1 MNAGREDTAKML
13 LEGKSAVVTGAASGI
28 GAAVARRLAREGAAV
43 VVADLDEGG
52 GARVAEEIHDSGGHA
67 VFVRT
72 DVTDPASAEEMVA
85 AALREFGKLDLAAN
99 CAAIALDPM
108 PTHETPIELWDRV
121 SRVNQRGTFLSM
133 RAEIPALLERPA
145 SAVVN
150 ITAVAGGVKA
160 LGSLAAY
167 VTSKAGV
174 TGLTKTAAIDYVR
187 HNLRINAVAP
197 GFVDTPMTRQLPA
210 EVLGAV
216 AETQPQGRIGRPEE
230 IANVVAWLLSEE
242 ASLVTGVV
250 LPVDGGTG
258 NG

>member
-1 MNAGREDTAKML
+1 ML

-28 GAAVARRLAREGAAV
+28 GAAVAHRLTREGAAV
-43 VVADLDEGG
+43 VVADLDDSG
-52 GARVAEEIHDSGGHA
+52 GAQVVEEIHGAGGRA
-67 VFVRT
+67 VFVHT
-72 DVTDPASAEEMVA
+72 DVTDPASAEAMVA
-85 AALREFGKLDLAAN
+85 TAVREFGKLDLAAN
-99 CAAIALDPM
+99 CAAIAVDPM
-108 PTHETPIELWDRV
+108 PAHETPIETWDRV

-145 SAVVN
+145 SAIVN

-174 TGLTKTAAIDYVR
+174 TGLTKTAALDYVQ

-197 GFVDTPMTRQLPA
+197 GFVDTPMTRDLPA

-216 AETQPQGRIGRPEE
+216 SETQPQGRIGRPAE
-230 IANVVAWLLSEE
+230 IANAVAWLLSAE
-242 ASLVTGVV
+242 AALVTGVV